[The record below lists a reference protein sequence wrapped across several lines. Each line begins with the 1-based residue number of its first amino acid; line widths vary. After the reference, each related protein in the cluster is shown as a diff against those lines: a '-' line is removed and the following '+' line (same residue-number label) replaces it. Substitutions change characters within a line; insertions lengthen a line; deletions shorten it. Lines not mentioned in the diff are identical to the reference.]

1 MNDTEKHKLRELL
14 LEAIAAYKNLELAK
28 EKLEA
33 ARAAFGYAKLY
44 KNEPRLINIDGI
56 LWGVTVPFPRNPDD
70 YEDDKFKGS
79 IIFDILGDFV

>member
-1 MNDTEKHKLRELL
+1 MNDTEKHKLRALL

-44 KNEPRLINIDGI
+44 KNEPRLINVDGI
-56 LWGVTVPFPRNPDD
+56 LWGVTVPFPHND
-70 YEDDKFKGS
+70 YDDDKSKGS